1 MIASMRSSADHRRR
15 RLRLRVG
22 GGLVLAILGA
32 LVPMTSAAA
41 PARTVAEL
49 QGTRRIALV
58 IGVNDGGH
66 ERERLRYAGSDAKA
80 LSKVLSEL
88 GGVTHENR
96 LVLDD
101 PDVQGLRKGFEQIA
115 AKVRRARA
123 KGERVELL
131 FYYSG
136 HSDESGLRIG
146 EELITYRELRQ
157 MIDALPADVR
167 IAILDSCASGAFTRL
182 KGGKKRDPFLI
193 GGPSV
198 KGHAFLT
205 SSSADEAAQESDRI
219 RGSFFTHYLVTGLRG
234 AADVN
239 RDRIVTLNEAYQFA
253 FDETLARTEGTRGGP
268 QHAAY
273 EIQLAG
279 SGDLVMTDLRES
291 TATLEIAA
299 DIGGR
304 VFIRD
309 QQGNLEAELH
319 KPKGSGTIALALE
332 PGVYR
337 ITVDDGTKL
346 WRASIR
352 VAEGDSAL
360 LGQSGLKVIEAE
372 TTTLRG
378 DPSPPPPTK
387 APPPPPK
394 PTLVPFNI
402 GLTSERSTNANHRP
416 GPLTNHLSISVITGK
431 VANVQGI
438 AAALGATTVG
448 EKLTGAQLAIGV
460 ANLEGEGAG
469 LQASVGLSI
478 AHRPFFGGQT
488 SVIANVAKT
497 ELHGA
502 QFTGLFNYA
511 NQLHGVQIAGI
522 ANHAREARGLQFG
535 FVNTSGTLRGASFG
549 VINVTSGRVEGLQFG
564 LINFA
569 DDADVSIAL
578 LPISRKGGAHLDVWT
593 SDLAALN
600 IGLRLASRRTYTL
613 LSAGIHPTGPNA
625 GWLIGLGFGGR
636 FRPTEKLFID
646 LDNTAYAVEA
656 GLGRVTQPP
665 TFVDSLR
672 LMLGWQ
678 AHKRFSIYGGATA
691 NIALDATG
699 SGHQFRPGYA
709 YASYRNDF
717 VTLWPGFVFGLSI

>member
-1 MIASMRSSADHRRR
+1 MIAPMRSSAQRR
-15 RLRLRVG
+15 RLSVG
-22 GGLVLAILGA
+22 GGLALTLLGT
-32 LVPMTSAAA
+32 LMPIQSAAA

-58 IGVNDGGH
+58 VGVNDGGH

-96 LVLDD
+96 LVLED
-101 PDVQGLRKGFEQIA
+101 PDVQDLRRGFERIA
-115 AKVRRARA
+115 IRVRAAQA
-123 KGERVELL
+123 KGERVEFL

-136 HSDESGLRIG
+136 HSDESGLLIG
-146 EELITYRELRQ
+146 EEQVGYRKLRG

-182 KGGKKRDPFLI
+182 KGGKKREPFLV
-193 GGPSV
+193 GGPSI

-239 RDRIVTLNEAYQFA
+239 RDRVVTLNEAYQFA
-253 FDETLARTEGTRGGP
+253 FDETLSRTEGTRGGP

-273 EIQLAG
+273 EFQLAG

-291 TATLEIAA
+291 TATLELAA
-299 DIGGR
+299 DIRGR

-309 QQGNLEAELH
+309 QRGNLEAELH
-319 KPKGSGTIALALE
+319 KPRGSGTIALALE
-332 PGVYR
+332 PGFYR
-337 ITVDDGTKL
+337 ITVDDGAKL

-352 VAEGDSAL
+352 VTEGDAAL
-360 LGQSGLKVIEAE
+360 IDQNALTVIEAE

-378 DPSPPPPTK
+378 DPGPPPPP
-387 APPPPPK
+387 APITPPPK
-394 PTLVPFNI
+394 PTLVPFNL
-402 GLTSERSTNANHRP
+402 GLTSEHSLNANHRP
-416 GPLTNHLSISVITGK
+416 GPLTNLVSISIVTGK
-431 VANVQGI
+431 VAYVQGI
-438 AAALGATTVG
+438 AAAIGATTVSK
-448 EKLTGAQLAIGV
+448 KLSGAQFAVGV
-460 ANLEGEGAG
+460 ANLEGEGSG

-478 AHRPFFGGQT
+478 AHMPLVGAQT
-488 SVIANVAKT
+488 SLVANVART
-497 ELHGA
+497 ELHGT
-502 QFTGLFNYA
+502 QFTGIFNYA

-522 ANHAREARGLQFG
+522 ANHAREAHGLQFG

-593 SDLAALN
+593 SDLAAIN
-600 IGLRLASRRTYTL
+600 VGLRLASRRTYTL
-613 LSAGIHPTGPNA
+613 VSAGIHPTGTSA
-625 GWLIGLGFGGR
+625 GWLVGLALGGR

-646 LDNTAYAVEA
+646 LDNTIYAAEA
-656 GLGRVTQPP
+656 GLDRVVEPP
-665 TFVDSLR
+665 KFVDSLR

-678 AHKRFSIYGGATA
+678 AHKRFSIYGGVTA
-691 NIALDATG
+691 NIALDVTG
-699 SGHQFRPGYA
+699 SGLQFRPGYA
-709 YASYRNDF
+709 YATYRNDF

>member
-1 MIASMRSSADHRRR
+1 
-15 RLRLRVG
+15 
-22 GGLVLAILGA
+22 
-32 LVPMTSAAA
+32 MTSAAA

-49 QGTRRIALV
+49 QGTRRIAFV

-101 PDVQGLRKGFEQIA
+101 PDVPGLRRGFETIA
-115 AKVRRARA
+115 IKVRAARAR
-123 KGERVELL
+123 GERVELL

-146 EELITYRELRQ
+146 EQLVSYRELRT

-182 KGGKKRDPFLI
+182 KGGKKRDPFLV

-291 TATLEIAA
+291 TATLELAA
-299 DIGGR
+299 EIGGR

-309 QQGNLEAELH
+309 KQGTLEAELH
-319 KPKGSGTIALALE
+319 KPKGSGSIALALE

-337 ITVDDGTKL
+337 ITVDDGSKL

-360 LGQSGLKVIEAE
+360 LSQSELRVIEAE
-372 TTTLRG
+372 TTTLR
-378 DPSPPPPTK
+378 
-387 APPPPPK
+387 
-394 PTLVPFNI
+394 
-402 GLTSERSTNANHRP
+402 
-416 GPLTNHLSISVITGK
+416 
-431 VANVQGI
+431 
-438 AAALGATTVG
+438 
-448 EKLTGAQLAIGV
+448 
-460 ANLEGEGAG
+460 
-469 LQASVGLSI
+469 
-478 AHRPFFGGQT
+478 
-488 SVIANVAKT
+488 
-497 ELHGA
+497 
-502 QFTGLFNYA
+502 
-511 NQLHGVQIAGI
+511 
-522 ANHAREARGLQFG
+522 
-535 FVNTSGTLRGASFG
+535 
-549 VINVTSGRVEGLQFG
+549 
-564 LINFA
+564 
-569 DDADVSIAL
+569 
-578 LPISRKGGAHLDVWT
+578 
-593 SDLAALN
+593 
-600 IGLRLASRRTYTL
+600 
-613 LSAGIHPTGPNA
+613 
-625 GWLIGLGFGGR
+625 
-636 FRPTEKLFID
+636 
-646 LDNTAYAVEA
+646 
-656 GLGRVTQPP
+656 
-665 TFVDSLR
+665 
-672 LMLGWQ
+672 
-678 AHKRFSIYGGATA
+678 
-691 NIALDATG
+691 
-699 SGHQFRPGYA
+699 
-709 YASYRNDF
+709 
-717 VTLWPGFVFGLSI
+717 